1 MADAPSP
8 AEAKRRSRRGFRVIG
23 TAILAFSVQGF
34 ILASAI
40 REQNATLG
48 IIWAVVIVMFIGLFM
63 FERSRE
69 RTRRGREAL
78 GKN

>member
-1 MADAPSP
+1 M
-8 AEAKRRSRRGFRVIG
+8 IG